1 MVPMEVILN
10 RVLSRVTGL
19 KEKPL
24 RFRVWFDLV
33 KETIEAVE
41 DLSQQWVEL
50 ESEEKKKLAQ
60 DTVEW
65 IYRKVGL
72 DVPKVPQWLEIW
84 LLRTLTGVL
93 VDGLVSLYNEKGW
106 FTKTPKAA

>member
-1 MVPMEVILN
+1 MEVILN